1 MDPESDLAD
10 DSQSDAPADD
20 ELEAA
25 TPAGMRYVAPVADA
39 ELVSWIEQVCAQ
51 DERALAA
58 LYDALVGKV
67 YGLVRRITGQQ
78 QLAEEVTEDVF
89 WQIWRQAPRFDASRG
104 SPRAWVMTMA
114 RSRALDALRHLK
126 TGAALE
132 TELDGE
138 EEAMEPNPID
148 LLVAVEQNTQ
158 LHQALNKIEALP
170 RQLISLAFFRGL
182 SHEEIATHTGLPLGT
197 VKSHIRRALIRLR
210 ELLPG
215 LTPAQMVTP

>member
-67 YGLVRRITGQQ
+67 YGLVRRITGQRKSPKTCSGRSG
-78 QLAEEVTEDVF
+78 ARRPASMPAGD
-89 WQIWRQAPRFDASRG
+89 RPAPG
-104 SPRAWVMTMA
+104 
-114 RSRALDALRHLK
+114 
-126 TGAALE
+126 
-132 TELDGE
+132 
-138 EEAMEPNPID
+138 
-148 LLVAVEQNTQ
+148 
-158 LHQALNKIEALP
+158 
-170 RQLISLAFFRGL
+170 
-182 SHEEIATHTGLPLGT
+182 
-197 VKSHIRRALIRLR
+197 
-210 ELLPG
+210 
-215 LTPAQMVTP
+215 